1 MSQPW
6 LPPDGVRRTTPCI
19 TVSAGMFKKSGFR
32 CPAADALKA
41 RGYRPVAPEARRRE
55 RLEHFTLGP
64 FMAAC
69 DARNR
74 PGTSSAD
81 PGRSRTAPLHDG
93 LRVWTDHALAMY
105 DATFPADPSRPLTEV
120 AERWIYRYRPSGPG
134 TGRPDAGR
142 PEEFRFTVW
151 GRCLASSDGKHRE
164 LRLPVHRIGTDAPP
178 EGFVA
183 ATALVLAEG
192 APGPLPEHVRIVEF
206 ALLDGRTRELFAG
219 SRSEALAHYRAHG
232 PGALAEILNGQEYRP
247 GSSCVDCSYL
257 SVCPAL
263 RSTPGLLGTESAGR
277 PRRTWSVT
285 NGRNYRACPARDHLR
300 RLRLPTADA
309 VEREATAERGR
320 AVHAYLAD
328 RHGRGVPSPCTT
340 RIPERWVPDGFDL
353 PGHERALGEVLLRRH
368 AAVCPLR
375 CVRDGSDVRTE
386 PRVVRH
392 DSAADVVVLAEPD
405 LLYRDADSWVWRE
418 TKTSASE
425 RRPNRSLL
433 EHYPQL
439 ALAVLLV
446 ARGDLGGSPDRAR
459 VEFEVLRPGGA
470 DLEIIDPFAP
480 AHRDTAEQVVRT
492 MVTAW
497 HGDDDY
503 APSPGR
509 SCGRCEVAR
518 WCDQAP
524 AAGAAA

>member
-6 LPPDGVRRTTPCI
+6 LPPDGVRRNSQCI

-41 RGYRPVAPEARRRE
+41 RGYRPVAEESRRRE

-74 PGTSSAD
+74 PSASAAA
-81 PGRSRTAPLHDG
+81 PNRSRTVPLHDG
-93 LRVWTDHALAMY
+93 LRAWADHGLAKY
-105 DATFPADPSRPLTEV
+105 DAAFPADPLRPLSE
-120 AERWIYRYRPSGPG
+120 APERWTYRHRPSGPE
-134 TGRPDAGR
+134 AGGA
-142 PEEFRFTVW
+142 EEYRFTVW
-151 GRCLASSDGKHRE
+151 GRCLASPDGKHRE
-164 LRLPVHRIGTDAPP
+164 LRLPVHRIGRDAPP

-192 APGPLPEHVRIVEF
+192 TPGPLPEHVRVVEF
-206 ALLDGRTRELFAG
+206 ALLDGGTRELFSG
-219 SRSEALAHYRAHG
+219 SRSQALARYRAHG

-257 SVCPAL
+257 GVCPAL
-263 RSTPGLLGTESAGR
+263 RSAPGLLGIETAGR

-285 NGRNYRACPARDHLR
+285 NGRNYRACPARDHMR

-309 VEREATAERGR
+309 VERKATAERGR

-328 RHGRGVPSPCTT
+328 RHSRGVPRPC
-340 RIPERWVPDGFDL
+340 RAEVPEQWVPDGFDL
-353 PGHERALGEVLLRRH
+353 PDHERALGAILLRRH

-392 DSAADVVVLAEPD
+392 DTAADVVVLAEPD
-405 LLYRDADSWVWRE
+405 LLYRDRDSWVWRE
-418 TKTSASE
+418 TKTSATE
-425 RRPNRSLL
+425 RRPDGRLL
-433 EHYPQL
+433 EVYPQL
-439 ALAVLLV
+439 ALAVMLV
-446 ARGDLGGSPDRAR
+446 ARGDLGGSPGRAR
-459 VEFEVLRPGGA
+459 VELEMLRPGGA

-497 HGDDDY
+497 HGDDLY
-503 APSPGR
+503 EPAPGR
-509 SCGRCEVAR
+509 PCGRCEVAR
-518 WCDQAP
+518 WCSASSSVE
-524 AAGAAA
+524 AVA